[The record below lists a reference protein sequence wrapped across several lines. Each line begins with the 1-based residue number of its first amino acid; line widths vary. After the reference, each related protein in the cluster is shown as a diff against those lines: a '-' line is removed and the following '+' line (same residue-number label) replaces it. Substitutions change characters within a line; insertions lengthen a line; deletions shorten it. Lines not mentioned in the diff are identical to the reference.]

1 MPTVPMLAAGWPS
14 ACQIWRV
21 NAATDVLPL
30 VPVTAAMA
38 AGCRGC
44 SRAAAS
50 ASARRAFLT
59 CAKATASGSASGRC
73 SAMTAVAPAAI
84 AAPAYFRP
92 SAFVAAMATNRS
104 PGRTL
109 RLSAVTPPTGR
120 AAKRGSYAASAGRR
134 SASCMPA
141 VYCSASR
148 VSSWP
153 EGCSPHE
160 RSDMREW
167 LVPDIASLIRATER
181 RSGTWSL
188 SLGQDLPVGRRQVEA
203 RLDAEHG
210 GDAGD
215 HFSCGRAGI
224 PAGCRKAERLLE
236 SLRLVQDDE
245 DLIARLVGRQDG
257 GERGQDLRLRV
268 APADHLLG
276 GAGLAADVV
285 ALDVGL
291 GGRAFLGVEAQ
302 EIAHLVAGL
311 RLDHLGS
318 QRPRL
323 LLGALHEGRRNEIT
337 AVDQRVDSHGGLQR
351 GHRQAVTER
360 DGHGVELAPVL
371 GHQRLC
377 ALGQLRAQAVELA
390 ELAQEP
396 FVVLDAERQR
406 HARGSDVG

>member
-1 MPTVPMLAAGWPS
+1 MPTVPMLAAGCPS

-44 SRAAAS
+44 RRAAAS

-59 CAKATASGSASGRC
+59 CAKATASGNASGRC

-92 SAFVAAMATNRS
+92 SAFVPAMATNRS

-109 RLSAVTPPTGR
+109 RLSAVTPPTGS

-134 SASCMPA
+134 SESCMPA

-160 RSDMREW
+160 RSTCGSGLSR
-167 LVPDIASLIRATER
+167 ISLRSSGLRIR
-181 RSGTWSL
+181 RSGTWLL
-188 SLGQDLPVGRRQVEA
+188 SLGQDQPLGRRQVEA

-215 HFSCGRAGI
+215 HFSRGRAGI
-224 PAGCRKAERLLE
+224 PAGCGEAERLLE
-236 SLRLVQDDE
+236 PLRLVPGDE
-245 DLIARLVGRQDG
+245 YLMARLVCRQDG
-257 GERGQDLRLRV
+257 GERCQELRLRV

-291 GGRAFLGVEAQ
+291 GGRALLGVEAQ

-311 RLDHLGS
+311 RLDHLGR

-351 GHRQAVTER
+351 GH
-360 DGHGVELAPVL
+360 
-371 GHQRLC
+371 
-377 ALGQLRAQAVELA
+377 
-390 ELAQEP
+390 
-396 FVVLDAERQR
+396 
-406 HARGSDVG
+406 S